1 MKPIIE
7 TAAVEGRHIVKNFRL
22 GDTVTEVLRDVSLR
36 VMPGEFVSIGTIR
49 FRKKH
54 ASLYF
59 RRSGHPDRR
68 PRAAERNRYLQL
80 RR

>member
-36 VMPGEFVSIGTIR
+36 VMPGEFVSIMGD
-49 FRKKH
+49 RK
-54 ASLYF
+54 SVV
-59 RRSGHPDRR
+59 
-68 PRAAERNRYLQL
+68 
-80 RR
+80 